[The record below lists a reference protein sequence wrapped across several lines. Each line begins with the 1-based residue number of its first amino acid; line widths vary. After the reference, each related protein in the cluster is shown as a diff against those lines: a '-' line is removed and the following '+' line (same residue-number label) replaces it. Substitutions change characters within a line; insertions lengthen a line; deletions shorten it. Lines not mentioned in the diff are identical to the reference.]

1 MSPEESVRAGNLSQA
16 LQDLQQRVRGNPGDV
31 KARIFLYQLL
41 AVLGQWERAATQ
53 LKVASDLDPSALILA
68 QIGRQALQAEQ
79 LRARVFAG
87 GTTPLL
93 MGEPAGWVA
102 LLLEALRLAAEGHYE
117 KAAELRGQALES
129 APTTSGT
136 INGESFAW
144 LADADSRIG
153 PCLELIID
161 GKYYWVPFDRLGR
174 IDIEAPA
181 PKVWTVL
188 CGPTLVTQWFAIDAR
203 VRPQKGGSWSGT
215 LAPGLTRHAMI
226 DVFDPPGSVYTTPT
240 SINSTGAIA
249 GLYTDSSDLVHGFL
263 RDPDGSIISFD
274 PAGSTYT
281 AAVSINK
288 DAAIAGFW
296 YDSRSDIHGFVRA
309 ADGTITTF
317 DVAGAASG
325 DDDLAAPGT

>member
-102 LLLEALRLAAEGHYE
+102 LLLEALRLAAVGHYE

-136 INGESFAW
+136 INGENFAW

-161 GKYYWVPFDRLGR
+161 GKYYWVPFDKIKSLRM
-174 IDIEAPA
+174 EAPA
-181 PKVWTVL
+181 DLQDTVWLQTIVTWTNEGQVPAL
-188 CGPTLVTQWFAIDAR
+188 IPTR
-203 VRPQKGGSWSGT
+203 Y
-215 LAPGLTRHAMI
+215 
-226 DVFDPPGSVYTTPT
+226 PGSE
-240 SINSTGAIA
+240 
-249 GLYTDSSDLVHGFL
+249 
-263 RDPDGSIISFD
+263 
-274 PAGSTYT
+274 
-281 AAVSINK
+281 
-288 DAAIAGFW
+288 
-296 YDSRSDIHGFVRA
+296 
-309 ADGTITTF
+309 
-317 DVAGAASG
+317 SG
-325 DDDLAAPGT
+325 DDDALRLSRRTDWIAHPADTYFGLGQRMLTTDAGEYPLLEVREIVFYHEANGG